1 MLFALDICVK
11 KKASPTHSVHWG
23 LNPHLKFITP
33 SFAKS
38 SIKSANYPSPPFL
51 GNSSPHPT
59 KNSCTPL
66 PKKKHSCTS
75 PSPQKSDFPLNSH
88 NIKIFHH

>member
-33 SFAKS
+33 SFTKS

-51 GNSSPHPT
+51 GKVPHP
-59 KNSCTPL
+59 
-66 PKKKHSCTS
+66 
-75 PSPQKSDFPLNSH
+75 PQKIHAPPP
-88 NIKIFHH
+88 